1 MKSLMQ
7 RHIKMTEMKILC
19 GMWVATLTETTTFL
33 GVKVRTNNIIAS
45 DVVLT
50 SSCVIPTVDETTG
63 VVSDYPINRN
73 DVFFAIRTQYKVFL
87 VENSDEQQ

>member
-1 MKSLMQ
+1 MTVEFL
-7 RHIKMTEMKILC
+7 KMTSFKAKNGL
-19 GMWVATLTETTTFL
+19 WVATLTETTTFL
-33 GVKVRTNNIIAS
+33 GVKIRTNNIIAS

-50 SSCVIPTVDETTG
+50 SSCVIPTIDETTG
-63 VVSDYPINRN
+63 VVSDYPVNRN